1 MFSSILDIELIS
13 LPSTT
18 ILNFWYCILYMLA
31 LFVTWTPSRYNT
43 GSENEPAPN
52 FTFIILDISP
62 IVTTIV
68 PAISFWVD
76 TIVIV
81 FVSLFVLATI
91 PSLLDFTDITLVES
105 TGFLVT
111 VILAKSPL
119 STSTLYDDNSKS
131 IISI

>member
-1 MFSSILDIELIS
+1 
-13 LPSTT
+13 
-18 ILNFWYCILYMLA
+18 MLA
-31 LFVTWTPSRYNT
+31 LSVTWTPSRYNT

-81 FVSLFVLATI
+81 FVSLFTLATI

-119 STSTLYDDNSKS
+119 FT
-131 IISI
+131 